1 MITYLPI
8 IIPLG
13 LALFIVRA
21 QLLRVA
27 IRQLGIENLHDS
39 KFVGAVSGW
48 LSLGG
53 AMVLVMMAFS
63 VKGFIWGVLLVVIG
77 LVVGIAASA
86 LVLPFIGQTLA
97 LGHHGGEGDKSVAA
111 FNRRYGAY
119 IALAVAVIAAVCLYS
134 LFTVRI

>member
-1 MITYLPI
+1 MLTSLPI
-8 IIPLG
+8 LIPFG

-21 QLLRVA
+21 QLLRVS
-27 IRQLGIENLHDS
+27 IRELGIENLHSS
-39 KFVGAVSGW
+39 KLIGAVSGW

-53 AMVLVMMAFS
+53 AMVLVMAAFS
-63 VKGFIWGVLLVVIG
+63 GMGLLWGLALVAIG
-77 LVVGIAASA
+77 LAIGIVASA

-97 LGHHGGEGDKSVAA
+97 LGHLGGEGDKSVAE

-119 IALAVAVIAAVCLYS
+119 IALTVAVIAAVCLFS